1 MKKILQLI
9 IISSLTV
16 NIAEAIDLV
25 DSYQS
30 ALTYNADYLA
40 AIASNQAGQEQKYI
54 ARSLLLP
61 QIGASASLTENYF
74 NQQGM
79 NATYRQP
86 TYGAQIQ
93 QTIIDFS
100 KTSQYTNGKYA
111 AQLADLQL
119 IAAKQQLMLN
129 ITQAYF
135 AVLYAGD
142 KLQATKMTKEALQ
155 KQMEQAQQSFKVGTV
170 TIADVNDAQ
179 SGFDAARAQEIQD
192 TNDLIAKKNDYRN
205 MAGTN
210 PEQITPLIES
220 INLSIPS
227 PNNDTEWWNIAK
239 TKNINIRI
247 ANKQVDI
254 AKENISMYRAGHY
267 PTLNFLAQYQYQDT
281 SSIDGGNITPQ
292 QMQNM
297 TYAGGPFS
305 TYGAAN
311 AGVQLSIPL
320 STGGLVN
327 SQTRQAQDNY
337 TAALQQQIAVERQT
351 NQDIKNAYWQVRN
364 GVALVNAQRSA
375 LESAK
380 TKLKSDT
387 LGYSVGVRNSV
398 DLVGSQKDYYATF
411 QNYQQSR
418 YQYLLAKINLEYLSG
433 MIDDNYIQ
441 QLNANINNL

>member
-1 MKKILQLI
+1 MKKIIQLI
-9 IISSLTV
+9 IISGFSV
-16 NIAEAIDLV
+16 NFAEATDLL

-61 QIGASASLTENYF
+61 QVGVSASLTENYF
-74 NQQGM
+74 SQQGTT
-79 NATYRQP
+79 ATYHQP

-100 KTSQYTNGKYA
+100 KTSQYANGKYA

-129 ITQAYF
+129 VTQAYF
-135 AVLYAGD
+135 AVLYAED

-155 KQMEQAQQSFKVGTV
+155 KQMEQATQSFKVGTV

-179 SGFDAARAQEIQD
+179 SGFDAASAQEIQD
-192 TNDLIAKKNDYRN
+192 NNDLIAKKNDFRN
-205 MAGTN
+205 ISGLS
-210 PEQITPLIES
+210 PEQITTLIES
-220 INLSIPS
+220 INLTSPS
-227 PNNDTEWWNIAK
+227 PNNDTEWWDIAK
-239 TKNINIRI
+239 TKNINILM

-267 PTLNFLAQYQYQDT
+267 PTLNFQAQYQYQDT
-281 SSIDGGNITPQ
+281 SSLDGGNISNQ

-305 TYGAAN
+305 TYGAAS
-311 AGVQLSIPL
+311 AGLQLSIPL
-320 STGGLVN
+320 STGGMVN
-327 SQTRQAQDNY
+327 SQTRQAQDDY
-337 TAALQQQIAVERQT
+337 TAALQQQSSIERQT
-351 NQDIKNAYWQVRN
+351 NQEIKNAYWQVRN

-398 DLVGSQKDYYATF
+398 DLVGSQKDYYAAF
-411 QNYQQSR
+411 KNYQQSR
-418 YQYLLAKINLEYLSG
+418 YQYLLAKLNLQYLSG

-441 QLNANINNL
+441 QINANVNK

>member
-9 IISSLTV
+9 IINSFVV

-30 ALTYNADYLA
+30 ALAYNADYLA

-54 ARSLLLP
+54 AKSLLLP
-61 QIGASASLTENYF
+61 QIGVSASLTENYF

-100 KTSQYTNGKYA
+100 KSSQYTNGKYT

-119 IAAKQQLMLN
+119 TAAKQQLMLN
-129 ITQAYF
+129 VTQAYL
-135 AVLYAGD
+135 AVLYSED

-155 KQMEQAQQSFKVGTV
+155 KQMEQASQAFKVGAV

-179 SGFDAARAQEIQD
+179 SGFDAASAQEIQD
-192 TNDLIAKKNDYRN
+192 NNDLIAKKNEFRN
-205 MAGTN
+205 MSGAN
-210 PEQITPLIES
+210 PEQIMSLIES
-220 INLSIPS
+220 ISLTIPS
-227 PNNDTEWWNIAK
+227 PNSDSAWWDIAK
-239 TKNINIRI
+239 SKNINIRI

-281 SSIDGGNITPQ
+281 SSLDGGNITPQ

-305 TYGAAN
+305 TYGSAT
-311 AGVQLSIPL
+311 AGLQVSIPL
-320 STGGLVN
+320 SSGGLVS

-337 TAALQQQIAVERQT
+337 TAALQQQISVERQT
-351 NQDIKNAYWQVRN
+351 NQEIKNAYWQVRN

-398 DLVGSQKDYYATF
+398 DLVGSQKDYYAAF

-418 YQYLLAKINLEYLSG
+418 YQYLLAKLNLEYLSG
-433 MIDDNYIQ
+433 MISDDYIL
-441 QLNANINNL
+441 QLNANINK